1 MRAALVVVALFVHHA
16 GAFLGGWAP
25 PWEALSTHQQNS
37 RMMRT
42 TPQLTDKL
50 SARPGGLL
58 LRAAGTGFGNEAE
71 QMAGASASAKAA
83 GGAPSLAESELAP
96 LLSIPELIAQVSAR
110 ALVSLS
116 RRCGV
121 VVIVIEVPTTKE
133 RACA

>member
-25 PWEALSTHQQNS
+25 HQQNS

-50 SARPGGLL
+50 SARPGGPRVVAAVHL
-58 LRAAGTGFGNEAE
+58 LRAAGTGFDNEAE

-121 VVIVIEVPTTKE
+121 VVIVIVVPTTKE